1 MKAVIK
7 GTIVGGIIAFIW
19 GAVSWMVLPWHMN
32 TMEHFKSDSSIQ
44 TTILRNAPK
53 SGVYVIPNPHEFKKD
68 AEEAGDGK
76 IKASPKERIVMFA
89 AIDIDAKN
97 PMSPMTYIYSFLT
110 QLVVAFLIT
119 WIVKASDIRSYLG
132 RLFAILGM
140 VLMGSLM
147 VYLPMWTW
155 WHFPTMYIG
164 VNIVDLLITWFL
176 AGLTIAAFTKRPTQI
191 VGLQ

>member
-32 TMEHFKSDSSIQ
+32 TMEHFKSDSSVQ
-44 TTILRNAPK
+44 ATILRNAPK

-76 IKASPKERIVMFA
+76 IKDSPKERIVMLA

-97 PMSPMTYIYSFLT
+97 PYVAYDIYL
-110 QLVVAFLIT
+110 LIYYP
-119 WIVKASDIRSYLG
+119 VDC
-132 RLFAILGM
+132 RLFYHLDSKS
-140 VLMGSLM
+140 V
-147 VYLPMWTW
+147 
-155 WHFPTMYIG
+155 
-164 VNIVDLLITWFL
+164 
-176 AGLTIAAFTKRPTQI
+176 
-191 VGLQ
+191 